1 MSLMNRKGVLI
12 TCDIPT
18 MQVIKFMDKQEGG
31 KMIIKEL
38 DERNVFI
45 HKTFS
50 TSLVPCLLLMMCFGV
65 AGAHASPLSLP
76 KTCVLLAVHSIRT
89 RMQQMQTDNH
99 YER

>member
-38 DERNVFI
+38 DDRNVFI

-50 TSLVPCLLLMMCFGV
+50 MC
-65 AGAHASPLSLP
+65 SSLP
-76 KTCVLLAVHSIRT
+76 SRAAVFRGGRSGCQSIELTKSYVLLAVHSIRT

>member
-1 MSLMNRKGVLI
+1 MASSRRRDAAPRCAMSLVHRKGVLI

-45 HKTFS
+45 H
-50 TSLVPCLLLMMCFGV
+50 
-65 AGAHASPLSLP
+65 
-76 KTCVLLAVHSIRT
+76 RT
-89 RMQQMQTDNH
+89 EGLRG
-99 YER
+99 YGS